1 MGFLEWLAGC
11 AKIFT
16 VTGNKK
22 YKAHQP
28 LSKMNQQLQLAENSP
43 LGVFRIS
50 PLIRLTLLSL
60 YIALTVPLPFLAEI
74 ADAPVSPALLWVGLA
89 IGLGLLYGAL
99 SERVIVDNAG
109 ISVNYP
115 RWFRLRKGWFLP
127 WQDIQALKPKTT
139 GQGGLVYYFLSKEGK
154 GYLLPMRMVGF
165 AKFVQIVQEK
175 TSIDTQ
181 DVRPLAQPWMYII
194 LLGFTIL
201 LLLVDAWTIST
212 AITLNN

>member
-1 MGFLEWLAGC
+1 
-11 AKIFT
+11 
-16 VTGNKK
+16 
-22 YKAHQP
+22 
-28 LSKMNQQLQLAENSP
+28 MNQQLQLAENSP

-109 ISVNYP
+109 ISVSYP
-115 RWFRLRKGWFLP
+115 RWFQLRKGWFLP
-127 WQDIQALKPKTT
+127 WQQIQALKPKTT

-181 DVRPLAQPWMYII
+181 DVRPLAQPWMYIT
-194 LLGFTIL
+194 LLSFTIL

-212 AITLNN
+212 ALTIGH